1 MTNYKYIRNFFIAI
15 IFIGVIAFLF
25 DTTTP
30 DECKVPTEQLSQF
43 CIDLLY
49 P

>member
-1 MTNYKYIRNFFIAI
+1 MKLIKRLLIAI
-15 IFIGVIAFLF
+15 VFIGVIAFLF

-30 DECKVPTEQLSQF
+30 DECKLPDEQLSQF